1 MVHLAREAAE
11 LVYGPDQEPGFR
23 TILRKL
29 PLHQRVEDELLGLFL
44 CGEEG
49 CRGPRVEGEGCC
61 VEGSSRGGP
70 EPRGGGL
77 GGLLGGLGGALLVEE
92 LAERRDR
99 GERPGCPFF
108 LVVVFFFSLFSVVL
122 FFPESD
128 GSRARKS
135 PSKTRSHGDRPS
147 RRRRERQPSRAW
159 AARRRLDVA
168 RSAAAAARDRARAT
182 SDFEEEEELLLMCSV
197 LLLRRAKRNRPPAC
211 FGRVSGEEAGGAS
224 ERVEG

>member
-29 PLHQRVEDELLGLFL
+29 PLHQRVEDELLGLFF

-147 RRRRERQPSRAW
+147 RRRRERQPSRPRGVGGEEE
-159 AARRRLDVA
+159 ARRREE
-168 RSAAAAARDRARAT
+168 RRRRGQRQGERD
-182 SDFEEEEELLLMCSV
+182 
-197 LLLRRAKRNRPPAC
+197 
-211 FGRVSGEEAGGAS
+211 
-224 ERVEG
+224 ERL